1 MSNTI
6 NKALTPQ
13 TESFNYDNFD
23 ASGLTR
29 YTPVP
34 ETESSSGF
42 SEVLGAVGDTLATVG
57 GVAGS
62 VFGMQSEFQN
72 MIGLQIYWQQ
82 QMQKVTLTSNIIK
95 SEHETKMSAI
105 RNVRTA

>member
-1 MSNTI
+1 MDSI
-6 NKALTPQ
+6 NKVQQAQ
-13 TESFNYDNFD
+13 TETFNYDNFD
-23 ASGLTR
+23 SSGLTR
-29 YTPVP
+29 YTPIP

-42 SEVLGAVGDTLATVG
+42 SDVLNTVGDTLSTVG
-57 GVAGS
+57 NVAGS
-62 VFGMQSEFQN
+62 VFGMQSEFQD

-95 SEHETKMSAI
+95 SEHETKMAAI

>member
-1 MSNTI
+1 MNT
-6 NKALTPQ
+6 
-13 TESFNYDNFD
+13 
-23 ASGLTR
+23 
-29 YTPVP
+29 
-34 ETESSSGF
+34 
-42 SEVLGAVGDTLATVG
+42 VGDALSTAG
-57 GVAGS
+57 NVAGS
-62 VFGMQSEFQN
+62 VFGIQSEFQD

>member
-1 MSNTI
+1 MASIDKIITAQAEN
-6 NKALTPQ
+6 
-13 TESFNYDNFD
+13 FNYDNFD

-29 YTPVP
+29 YAPVP

-42 SEVLGAVGDTLATVG
+42 DSVMNTVGDALSTAG
-57 GVAGS
+57 NVAGS
-62 VFGMQSEFQN
+62 VFGIQSEFQD

-82 QMQKVTLTSNIIK
+82 QMQKVTFTSNIIK

>member
-1 MSNTI
+1 
-6 NKALTPQ
+6 
-13 TESFNYDNFD
+13 
-23 ASGLTR
+23 
-29 YTPVP
+29 
-34 ETESSSGF
+34 
-42 SEVLGAVGDTLATVG
+42 
-57 GVAGS
+57 
-62 VFGMQSEFQN
+62 

>member
-1 MSNTI
+1 MTSI
-6 NKALTPQ
+6 NKTLELQ
-13 TESFNYDNFD
+13 TETFNYDNFD
-23 ASGLTR
+23 SSGLVR

-34 ETESSSGF
+34 ETESSSVF
-42 SEVLGAVGDTLATVG
+42 SQVMDTVGDTLSTVG
-57 GVAGS
+57 NVAGS
-62 VFGMQSEFQN
+62 VLGIQSEFQD